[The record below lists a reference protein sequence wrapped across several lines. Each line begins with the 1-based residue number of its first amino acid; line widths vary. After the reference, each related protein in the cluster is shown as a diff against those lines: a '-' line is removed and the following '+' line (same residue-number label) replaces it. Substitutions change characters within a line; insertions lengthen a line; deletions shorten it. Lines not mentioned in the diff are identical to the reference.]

1 MSVAAIQFLD
11 TCQFEAVSAF
21 RHLLAQMERAGAT
34 KLLLNDG
41 PDCDFELGIADTDG
55 DVDALDDEIEMISDF
70 GDRWDAVCPPD
81 DDEAEID
88 RTIRWTWL
96 RRCWLAAGGSDSG
109 RTVVLFANGLGDMM
123 DLNTGE
129 EPDGSLGFPDL

>member
-1 MSVAAIQFLD
+1 LIQTFTSLGRVPCELNRYAI
-11 TCQFEAVSAF
+11 
-21 RHLLAQMERAGAT
+21 MRAGAS

-55 DVDALDDEIEMISDF
+55 DVDSLGDEIEFIANF
-70 GDRWDAVCPPD
+70 GDRWDAICPAG
-81 DDEAEID
+81 DDESEID
-88 RTIRWTWL
+88 RTTRWAWL
-96 RRCWLAAGGSDSG
+96 QRCWVAAGGGMSG

-129 EPDGSLGFPDL
+129 EPDASLGFPDL